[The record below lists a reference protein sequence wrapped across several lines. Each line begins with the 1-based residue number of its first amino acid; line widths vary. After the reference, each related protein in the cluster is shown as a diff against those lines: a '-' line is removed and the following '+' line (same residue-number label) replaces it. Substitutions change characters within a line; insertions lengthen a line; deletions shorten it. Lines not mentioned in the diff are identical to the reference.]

1 MWFWGK
7 IIYWII
13 ECSLNDNGG
22 TNGSG
27 KVQYGTY
34 SGTMTSI
41 KIPTRVGYKFNG
53 YYTSASGG
61 DQVITTDGKWVWDIS
76 KCYPTTLYAQW
87 TPNEYEK

>member
-1 MWFWGK
+1 MILGK

-13 ECSLNDNGG
+13 ECSLYDNGG

-61 DQVITTDGKWVWDIS
+61 DQVITTDGEWVWDIS